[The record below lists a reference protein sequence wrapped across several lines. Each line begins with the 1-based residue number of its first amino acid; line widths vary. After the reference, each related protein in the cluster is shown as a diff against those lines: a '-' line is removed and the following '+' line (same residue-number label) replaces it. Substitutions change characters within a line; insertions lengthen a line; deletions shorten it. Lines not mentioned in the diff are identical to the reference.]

1 MVVSKGLCGE
11 RLRTERG
18 IGGVRMEGRDFSRQ
32 AQVLGSMARSEVWRT
47 GNRTS
52 AIEFL
57 VETAAKSLNVDQVS
71 VWLYADA
78 KSRIACEDLYSRS
91 TDTHGKAPP
100 LARSEFPA
108 YFRAMDESRVIAAAD
123 AYTDPRTCEFSEH
136 YLDSNG
142 VGAMLDAPI
151 VVGGD
156 CIGVVCHEHV
166 GGKRDWTSAEQIFA
180 GSIADFVAL
189 AIEVFE
195 RRRSEAKLQAR
206 EEQLHQALHSASM
219 ALWEVAVD
227 TGEIWH
233 SEQLG
238 PLLGQER
245 GWQGSASSLLAVV
258 HPDDQSHLRQLFR
271 QALKST
277 TTDFVTEYRTVWPN
291 EEVHWLKAQCFVL
304 RDAQGRPQRLTGT
317 ISNMDQRRRIEEE
330 ARHVTRMTEMGRLA
344 SSIAHDFNNL
354 LTAVTGSAALLERT
368 LLTTDDRSR
377 AEVQHIFE
385 ATSRASA
392 LASQLLAFG
401 RKLPIKPKRIDFSA
415 LLTDVSDI
423 LRRLAGPNVD
433 FSIDGAKT
441 PLYVF
446 ADASQLDQILV
457 NLVVNA
463 KDAMLGKGSIE
474 IMLGQEQAPPG
485 LTSITERPDAGTTP
499 LQPDGY
505 LVMRVRDT
513 GPGIPPELCKDVF
526 EPFFTTKGNAGSGL
540 GLATSYGIAKQ
551 AGGDLLVGQ
560 SSSEGTTM
568 ALVLPLCPD
577 PAHMQ

>member
-1 MVVSKGLCGE
+1 
-11 RLRTERG
+11 
-18 IGGVRMEGRDFSRQ
+18 
-32 AQVLGSMARSEVWRT
+32 
-47 GNRTS
+47 
-52 AIEFL
+52 L
-57 VETAAKSLNVDQVS
+57 VETAAKSLNVDHVS
-71 VWLYADA
+71 VWLYTDA
-78 KSRIACEDLYSRS
+78 KSRIACEDLYSRT
-91 TDTHGKAPP
+91 TDTHAKAPS
-100 LARSEFPA
+100 LSRSEFPA

-123 AYTDPRTCEFSEH
+123 AYTDPRTSEFAEC
-136 YLDSNG
+136 YLDTNG

-189 AIEVFE
+189 ATEVFE

-227 TGEIWH
+227 TGAIWH

-245 GWQGSASSLLAVV
+245 GWQGSATSLLAVV
-258 HPDDQSHLRQLFR
+258 HSDDQSHLRQLFR
-271 QALKST
+271 QALEST
-277 TTDFVTEYRTVWPN
+277 TTEFVAEYRTVWPN
-291 EEVHWLKAQCFVL
+291 EEVHWLKSQCFVL
-304 RDAQGRPQRLTGT
+304 RDDQGRPQRLTGT
-317 ISNMDQRRRIEEE
+317 ISNIDQRRRIEEE

-368 LLTTDDRSR
+368 LLTTDDRSH

-392 LASQLLAFG
+392 LVSQLLAFG
-401 RKLPIKPKRIDFSA
+401 RKRPIKPKRIDFSA
-415 LLTDVSDI
+415 LLTEVSDI
-423 LRRLAGPNVD
+423 LRRLAGPQVD
-433 FSIDGAKT
+433 FSIDGADS

-446 ADASQLDQILV
+446 ADASQLEQILV

-463 KDAMLGKGSIE
+463 KDAMLEEGTLTIT
-474 IMLGQEQAPPG
+474 LTQEKAPPG
-485 LTSITERPDAGTTP
+485 LTFIADGPDVSTTP
-499 LQPDGY
+499 LQGLGY

-513 GPGIPPELCKDVF
+513 GPGIPATLWKDVF

-577 PAHMQ
+577 LAHVP